1 MTHSRSSGCLYVVA
15 TPIGNLDDITL
26 RALRILAET
35 DVIAAEDTRHSR
47 TLLSRHGLE
56 RPVLALHEHNEEQ
69 QAPHLVERLRRGE
82 SVALI
87 SDAGTPL
94 LSDPGYRLVGLA
106 AAAGIEVVAIPGPSA
121 VTAAISI
128 SGLPTDRF
136 AFEGFLP
143 ARSAARRRM
152 LQELQAE
159 RRTLVF
165 FESSHRIAESLA
177 EMALVFGPERPAAVC
192 REMTKRFETVLRGAL
207 GDLGA
212 RVEADPDQRR
222 GEFVVVVAGCPKAME
237 GALPEALRLARE
249 LQPLLGASQAA
260 RTAAR
265 FMDVSRRAVY
275 DALSGEDGAGSEL
288 QL

>member
-1 MTHSRSSGCLYVVA
+1 MTHPRSSGRLYVVA

-26 RALRILAET
+26 RALRVLAEA
-35 DVIAAEDTRHSR
+35 DVVAAEDTRHSR
-47 TLLSRHGLE
+47 MLLSRHGLE
-56 RPVLALHEHNEEQ
+56 RPLLALHEHNEEQ
-69 QAPHLVERLRRGE
+69 QAAVLVDRLQRGE

-106 AAAGIEVVAIPGPSA
+106 AAAGIEVVAIPGASA

-128 SGLPTDRF
+128 SGLATDRF

-143 ARSAARRRM
+143 ARSNARRQW
-152 LQELQAE
+152 LQGLQTE

-165 FESSHRIAESLA
+165 FESSHRIADSLA
-177 EMALVFGPERPAAVC
+177 EMALVFGPERQAAVC
-192 REMTKRFETVLRGAL
+192 REMTKRFETVLRGSL
-207 GDLGA
+207 GEISE
-212 RVEADPDQRR
+212 RVGADPDQRR
-222 GEFVVVVAGCPKAME
+222 GEFVLVVAGCPRE
-237 GALPEALRLARE
+237 TEEALPEAVRLARE

-265 FMDVSRRAVY
+265 FLGVPRRTVY
-275 DALSGEDGAGSEL
+275 EALSGSGDKETGSE
-288 QL
+288 